1 MVSCLNY
8 HAERGREALT
18 ERHVQA
24 MWYDREMRP
33 ESLVTRSGVAVRV
46 VDPGT
51 WNLEAGPDFRNAVLE
66 LGAER
71 YRVRG
76 DVEVHLNPAD
86 WSHHGHGADP
96 AYRNVV
102 AHVTWGCGPEP
113 ASLPPGAVSIWLGRF
128 MTAKVG
134 FSPEQIDLSAYPFAR
149 LPSGTRPCEVRLKD
163 DPDLA
168 AEVMAT
174 AGAHRLRMKARRLE
188 QILAWNGTSREQV
201 FYEEMMT
208 ALGYHRNAR
217 GFRWIATT
225 VPYET
230 VCRDPGNAAAA
241 MLAAA
246 GFVDWHRAGLRPF
259 NTPESRLGAAAVLF
273 TERRGMRFS
282 EASDFSDKGCRAI
295 VEELAQGRLMGRGR
309 AAAVLANVILPMAL
323 AEGRVRDVPDWLP
336 PEDLSEPVRLTAFR
350 LFGRDH
356 HPLARYAD
364 NDVLVQG
371 LIQIHRDYC
380 LQVHPDC
387 DGCRLVENLKGCGD
401 GISG

>member
-1 MVSCLNY
+1 MLSCLHY
-8 HAERGREALT
+8 AERGREALT

-33 ESLVTRSGVAVRV
+33 ENLVTRGGVAVRV

-66 LGAER
+66 LGVER
-71 YRVRG
+71 CRLRG
-76 DVEVHLNPAD
+76 DVEVHLSPAD
-86 WSHHGHGADP
+86 WSHHGHGTDP
-96 AYRNVV
+96 AYRNVI

-128 MTAKVG
+128 MTAKIG

-149 LPSGTRPCEVRLKD
+149 LPSSIRPCEERLKD
-163 DPDLA
+163 DPELA
-168 AEVMAT
+168 KTVMSA
-174 AGAHRLRMKARRLE
+174 AGKHRLWTKARRLE
-188 QILAWNGTSREQV
+188 QILAWKGSEREQV

-217 GFRWIATT
+217 GFRWIATV
-225 VPYET
+225 VPYAAL
-230 VCRDPGNAAAA
+230 RNDPENAAAA
-241 MLAAA
+241 LTAAA
-246 GFVDWHRAGLRPF
+246 GFVDWHRGGLRPT
-259 NTPESRLGAAAVLF
+259 NSPEARLEAAAVLF
-273 TERRGMRFS
+273 TQRNGIALA
-282 EASDFSDKGCRAI
+282 EADDFSAKGCRVI
-295 VEELAQGRLMGRGR
+295 IERLAKDRLMGRGR

-323 AEGRVRDVPDWLP
+323 AEGRVRSVPDWLP

-356 HPLARYAD
+356 HPLARYAG
-364 NDVLVQG
+364 NDLLVQG

-387 DGCRLVENLKGCGD
+387 SDCRLLDDLPGKEAPNGC
-401 GISG
+401 